1 MLTLQ
6 YADLLSSEFG
16 PLKLAGIRDK
26 LIQRGNC
33 RRYVKNLI
41 QVIIQIFRHG
51 VAREIV
57 PPETLTALEA
67 LRRGEAHDNPPRR
80 IPTLEEVVNPA
91 CQFCDG
97 LSRAHDAGII
107 HRVLSNRTSA
117 TEPQQRVPLAPSS
130 LRLRLR

>member
-1 MLTLQ
+1 MSRRNQLTEMLTLQ

-67 LRRGEAHDNPPRR
+67 LPALRRAEAHDNPPRR
-80 IPTLEEVVNPA
+80 IPT
-91 CQFCDG
+91 
-97 LSRAHDAGII
+97 
-107 HRVLSNRTSA
+107 
-117 TEPQQRVPLAPSS
+117 
-130 LRLRLR
+130 